1 MKFQYAPLC
10 GVGSGGAG
18 RPDRFG
24 INGNGWRNLIMK
36 LITGILAGGIALAVV
51 NVGAKA
57 QTAPGTPPPGPI
69 QYISNAQFNQMVQ
82 SGDLMQAGP
91 LALLEQDLQGLLKY
105 LRDQAVV
112 NEFMRQNP
120 NLPGFAA
127 LVTGNPE
134 NPNLFPTAD
143 GNYRTQI
150 SNALGIPLIIET
162 MGQGTKLSILANSI
176 VTSADPVQQLA
187 LYRSV
192 YSQYT
197 ALYNQACVAPT
208 NPIGVSAAVFEPPDP
223 CLKLTLPSA
232 LTDPATL
239 LNSSLEGIQNALV
252 TVGSQALNVLKIA
265 PFPIALP
272 CLGVDTG
279 ASSVADNVVFGD
291 MTNSFGCTTP
301 SAAGI
306 LKNFN
311 WPNKNLLSPVKE
323 QGARGTCHIFAATS
337 GMEELIARD
346 TGCIVN
352 LSEEDFMENEK
363 LIWGP
368 AYYGDGGDPG
378 TDLENA
384 ASHGYHF
391 AYENQWDYNPSWS
404 QPGPPAYEY
413 QNSCKN
419 YPYPTLE
426 PGCSDSAPQAPEFC
440 TVVNAGFFEVQICGF
455 TPAVVP
461 GTRSPYM
468 SNGTTNIWNPSN
480 VGLSFDDIILSLA
493 FNNAVLL
500 GFTATHDFEYGA
512 PGGYITYDPADLA
525 DKKTWLGGHV
535 VHVVGYVGNSDL
547 ASNPGTATAPPGEGG
562 GYFIIKNS
570 WGACFGDA
578 GYYYMPVA
586 YLESQAWGVYVV
598 SSESH

>member
-1 MKFQYAPLC
+1 MN
-10 GVGSGGAG
+10 
-18 RPDRFG
+18 G
-24 INGNGWRNLIMK
+24 IGWRNLIMK
-36 LITGILAGGIALAVV
+36 LITGILAGGIVLAVV
-51 NVGAKA
+51 NVGANA

-82 SGDLMQAGP
+82 SGDLMPAGP
-91 LALLEQDLQGLLKY
+91 LVLAEQGLQRLLKY

-112 NEFMRQNP
+112 NEFKRRNP
-120 NLPGFAA
+120 NLPGFAE
-127 LVTGNPE
+127 LVAATPE
-134 NPNLFPTAD
+134 DPNVFPTLD
-143 GNYRTQI
+143 GNYRSQVP
-150 SNALGIPLIIET
+150 NALGIPLTIET
-162 MGQGTKLSILANSI
+162 MGQETKLSILSNSI
-176 VTSADPVQQLA
+176 LTSADPVQQLA
-187 LYRSV
+187 LYQSA

-197 ALYNQACVAPT
+197 SLYNQVCVAAT
-208 NPIGVSAAVFEPPDP
+208 NPNNGVAAPAFEPPDP
-223 CLKLTLPSA
+223 CLKLSKPST

-239 LNSSLEGIQNALV
+239 QNSSLEGIQNALG
-252 TVGSQALNVLKIA
+252 TLGSQALTVLKIA
-265 PFPIALP
+265 PSPIALT
-272 CLGVDTG
+272 CLGVDNG
-279 ASSVADNVVFGD
+279 ASSVADNVLFGD
-291 MTNSFGCTTP
+291 ETNSFGCTTP
-301 SAAGI
+301 SAGGI

-311 WPNKNLLSPVKE
+311 WVNKNLLSPVKE

-346 TGCIVN
+346 TGCILN

-368 AYYGDGGDPG
+368 SYFGDNGDPG
-378 TDLENA
+378 TDLGNA

-413 QNSCKN
+413 QNSCRN

-426 PGCSDSAPQAPEFC
+426 PGCSDSAPQAPEYC
-440 TVVNAGFFEVQICGF
+440 TLVSEPFFELEMCGF

-461 GTRSPYM
+461 GARSPYM

-480 VGLSFDDIILSLA
+480 VGLSFDYIILALA
-493 FNNAVLL
+493 FNDAVLL
-500 GFTATHDFEYGA
+500 GFSATHDFEYGA
-512 PGGYITYDPADLA
+512 PGGYIEYDPADIA
-525 DKKTWLGGHV
+525 DKTTYLGGHV

-547 ASNPGTATAPPGEGG
+547 ASNPGTAGATPGAGG

-586 YLESQAWGVYVV
+586 YLESTAWGVYVV